1 MVCLPVRGDSP
12 RALASGFYRQTNHGI
27 TISHTLISVHRHRK
41 GLNIVGGGGGGGGQG
56 LEYWRGGGPG
66 GGELIAGWKPTVA
79 PSPPPPPPPPHTHT
93 HTHPPPL
100 PTPMV

>member
-41 GLNIVGGGGGGGGQG
+41 GLNIVGGGERGGQG

-79 PSPPPPPPPPHTHT
+79 PSPPPPPPPHTHT